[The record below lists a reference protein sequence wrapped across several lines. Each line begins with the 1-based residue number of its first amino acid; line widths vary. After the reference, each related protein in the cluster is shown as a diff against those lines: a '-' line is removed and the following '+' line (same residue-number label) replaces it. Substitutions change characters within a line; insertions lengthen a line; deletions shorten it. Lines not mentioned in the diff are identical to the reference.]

1 MLIVLSVLF
10 AFNFLNAEKVVR
22 KQFLPLCENIPVKS
36 FMLRDP
42 GPCMSENATKTI
54 YPIDVYKPIDD
65 TINVKATA
73 CRIKMEIHKCSCS
86 ILFAKNCILA
96 KVIYKPVDIETCK
109 RAEQNRVTEQGILY
123 PEDDRTLSTR
133 NILKPIFNWWRTN
146 TIKNENFVLAYISIK
161 KDLLTEQFNH
171 VTLGNLQCDSVKK
184 TCSSDNW
191 SIYYDEINVKSC
203 HNIPK
208 KTNTSLILHT
218 TANGIIYQVKGT
230 NLISTVLTKCE
241 DRAIKCISKKKG
253 EKLLC
258 TLSNYVLKVKENA
271 NVSLTNASAFMNT
284 SAKYKQIYAA
294 ITTVA
299 NANLLNIQL
308 LQRVFENALCEN
320 ARASL
325 ISLMGSQ
332 KLNPSETLSFLLNE
346 KVNAV
351 YSSGVLKMLKC
362 SMVEAYLQPTLKHNG
377 RISDRPLFKVYVGL
391 GAITASLRQGRFL
404 TRRITNTVFTTTK
417 KSFEFGENVL
427 LFENETLINE
437 LPSIHRITIK
447 NLKLNEK
454 LLSVDEEEMAT
465 DFERIANSEEDNTRQ
480 QLKNLIYLTK
490 KRYEAN
496 GIDIEPYL
504 VEGQKFDSS
513 FFTDIFK
520 SVSNG
525 IWGKTENVLDI
536 LTKAYTIGITLILLI
551 VMIQTI
557 RECIS
562 KACRNERMVQPET

>member
-1 MLIVLSVLF
+1 
-10 AFNFLNAEKVVR
+10 
-22 KQFLPLCENIPVKS
+22 
-36 FMLRDP
+36 
-42 GPCMSENATKTI
+42 
-54 YPIDVYKPIDD
+54 
-65 TINVKATA
+65 
-73 CRIKMEIHKCSCS
+73 
-86 ILFAKNCILA
+86 
-96 KVIYKPVDIETCK
+96 
-109 RAEQNRVTEQGILY
+109 
-123 PEDDRTLSTR
+123 
-133 NILKPIFNWWRTN
+133 
-146 TIKNENFVLAYISIK
+146 
-161 KDLLTEQFNH
+161 
-171 VTLGNLQCDSVKK
+171 
-184 TCSSDNW
+184 
-191 SIYYDEINVKSC
+191 
-203 HNIPK
+203 
-208 KTNTSLILHT
+208 
-218 TANGIIYQVKGT
+218 
-230 NLISTVLTKCE
+230 
-241 DRAIKCISKKKG
+241 
-253 EKLLC
+253 
-258 TLSNYVLKVKENA
+258 
-271 NVSLTNASAFMNT
+271 MNT

-454 LLSVDEEEMAT
+454 LLSVNEEEMAT

-490 KRYEAN
+490 KRYEAS

-504 VEGQKFDSS
+504 VENQEFDSS
-513 FFTDIFK
+513 FITDLFK

-525 IWGKTENVLDI
+525 IWGKTESVLDI
-536 LTKAYTIGITLILLI
+536 MTKAYTIGITLILLI